1 MDLQFPTTHTL
12 RADLAPTPP
21 MGWNSF
27 DSYGVYLHEKAALE
41 NLEAFA
47 EKLLPR
53 GYDTFVIDNGWCG
66 EYRLKSGTLFPEE
79 THAEEIRINEYG
91 IVQPSKTYFPNGFG
105 PIAKRARE
113 LGVRLGLHL
122 MRGIPRKAVELDTP
136 IQGSTYRASEIANQE
151 DTCVWCHYNYGINT
165 SHPGAQPF
173 YDSLAQQ
180 VADWGFE
187 FIKADDIV
195 PYPQEIEALANAID
209 NCESSITLSLSPGGK
224 VFPKSISS
232 YHRGQMLRVTKDI
245 WDNQHG
251 IDQCFDAWRKW
262 NGKSEPGFWIDMD
275 MIPFGQLQLMT
286 PPADGVGTE
295 ESAREAA
302 LAGEGENRWCQ
313 LSDAQK
319 ETFITLRSMSRSPL
333 MIGGDLPTLDEH
345 SLKLITHPE
354 MIDCNQNSKGAD
366 LIYDKDDWE
375 IWRAV
380 SSVDKTRG
388 WLGIFN
394 RRDEIRT
401 LNADTGKLGL
411 PDRTNLENIW
421 SPSQQALSL
430 ETAPNGCHFL
440 AYTIPVS

>member
-1 MDLQFPTTHTL
+1 MDLQFPTTRFL

-53 GYDTFVIDNGWCG
+53 GYDIFVIDNGWFG
-66 EYRLKSGTLFPEE
+66 EYRLKSGTLLPEE

-105 PIAKRARE
+105 PLAKRARE
-113 LGVRLGLHL
+113 LGIRLGLHL
-122 MRGIPRKAVELDTP
+122 MRGIPRKAVELNTP
-136 IQGSTYRASEIANQE
+136 IQGTPYRASEIANQE
-151 DTCVWCHYNYGINT
+151 DTCVWCHYNYGIDV

-173 YDSLAQQ
+173 YNSLAQQ

-195 PYPQEIEALANAID
+195 PYPQEIEALAKAID
-209 NCESSITLSLSPGGK
+209 DCERPLTLSLSPGGK
-224 VFPKSISS
+224 VLPEALTS

-245 WDNQHG
+245 WDNQRG

-286 PPADGVGTE
+286 PPEDGIGTE
-295 ESAREAA
+295 ESAQKAA

-333 MIGGDLPTLDEH
+333 MIGGDLPTLDQH
-345 SLKLITHPE
+345 SLELITHPE
-354 MIDCNQNSKGAD
+354 MIDCNQNSKAAD
-366 LIYDKDDWE
+366 LVYDEEDWE
-375 IWRAV
+375 IWRTV
-380 SSVDKTRG
+380 SSVDETRG

-394 RRDEIRT
+394 RRNQAREI
-401 LNADTGKLGL
+401 NADTIQLDL
-411 PDRTNLENIW
+411 PKRTDFENIW
-421 SPSQQALSL
+421 SPDQETLSL
-430 ETAPNGCHFL
+430 KTAANGCHFL
-440 AYTIPVS
+440 SYQIAVS